1 MGTSLGQEWQMD
13 VEDEYIAKDWESE
26 KEKGTEKQVL
36 HQAQLKTG
44 T

>member
-1 MGTSLGQEWQMD
+1 MD
-13 VEDEYIAKDWESE
+13 VEDEYIAKDWDSE
-26 KEKGTEKQVL
+26 KEKGTDKQVL